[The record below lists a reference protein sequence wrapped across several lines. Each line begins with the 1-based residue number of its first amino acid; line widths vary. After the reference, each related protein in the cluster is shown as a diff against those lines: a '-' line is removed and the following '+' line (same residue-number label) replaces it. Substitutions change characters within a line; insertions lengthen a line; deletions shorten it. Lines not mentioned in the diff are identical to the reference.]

1 MKNLFTITLIITLLA
16 GLFWGCEK
24 KGDPP
29 ALPPS
34 GSMTIDFNE
43 FIGTKK
49 SALITEEVKNIAAVE
64 NSNWTNASTVATIWN
79 TLVALNIAIPVASFE
94 LAVNKKPVYLDNRKW
109 EWKYNVPVV
118 GATYVAR
125 LTGQIRSSDIK
136 WEMYISRDGVGGFS
150 EFLWFEG
157 TSALDGKS
165 GQWILNHS
173 QQFQEPMLQ
182 IDWEVTGT
190 LLGNIK
196 YTYIRVLKNDRSPDN
211 FKNSYIE
218 YGLTTNTLNA
228 FYTVH
233 FDISGI
239 ANDFEDIFI
248 EWSTTLHNGHI
259 KANYY
264 YQDDLWHC
272 WDGSGNDVTCN

>member
-24 KGDPP
+24 KGNPP

-94 LAVNKKPVYLDNRKW
+94 LAINKKPVYLDNKKW

-125 LTGQIRSSDIK
+125 LTG
-136 WEMYISRDGVGGFS
+136 
-150 EFLWFEG
+150 
-157 TSALDGKS
+157 
-165 GQWILNHS
+165 
-173 QQFQEPMLQ
+173 
-182 IDWEVTGT
+182 
-190 LLGNIK
+190 
-196 YTYIRVLKNDRSPDN
+196 
-211 FKNSYIE
+211 
-218 YGLTTNTLNA
+218 
-228 FYTVH
+228 
-233 FDISGI
+233 
-239 ANDFEDIFI
+239 
-248 EWSTTLHNGHI
+248 
-259 KANYY
+259 
-264 YQDDLWHC
+264 
-272 WDGSGNDVTCN
+272 

>member
-1 MKNLFTITLIITLLA
+1 MKKLSSITLIITLLA

-29 ALPPS
+29 ALPPA
-34 GSMTIDFNE
+34 GSMIIDFNE
-43 FIGTKK
+43 FIGIKK
-49 SALITEEVKNIAAVE
+49 SAFITEEVKGNAAIE
-64 NSNWTNASTVATIWN
+64 NTNWTNAATVATIWN
-79 TLVALNIAIPVASFE
+79 TILALNIAVPVASFE
-94 LAVNKKPVYLDNRKW
+94 LAVNNKPVYLDNKKW

-118 GATYVAR
+118 GATFKAR

-136 WEMYISRDGVGGFS
+136 WEMYISREGVGGFG

-190 LLGNIK
+190 VIGNIK
-196 YTYIRVLKNDRSPDN
+196 YTYIRVLKNDRSTDT
-211 FKNSYIE
+211 FKDSYIE
-218 YGLTTNTLNA
+218 YGLTTSTLNA
-228 FYTVH
+228 SYTVH
-233 FDISGI
+233 FDLSGI
-239 ANDFEDIFI
+239 ANDFEDVNI
-248 EWSTTLHNGHI
+248 EWSTTAHNGRI

-264 YQDDLWHC
+264 YLNDLWHC
-272 WDGSGNDVTCN
+272 WDGNGNDVTCN